1 MQLFKALPRGSHTR
15 LASNS
20 LLTARASVPTRGYF
34 SFMEKMKDKF
44 WKPWRHVQ
52 SFVEPDGINYQS

>member
-1 MQLFKALPRGSHTR
+1 MQLFKALPRGSHAR
-15 LASNS
+15 LASTS
-20 LLTARASVPTRGYF
+20 LLPVRAPVLTRGYF